1 MYRGEILDEKQLSKI
16 IKDEIGGPLK
26 EIADAIK
33 PKEKTNYL
41 LGILWGIAGLAV
53 MYVLYIMFKMLDNTM
68 GM

>member
-1 MYRGEILDEKQLSKI
+1 MYRGEILDEKQLREI
-16 IKDEIGGPLK
+16 IREEIGKPLK
-26 EIADAIK
+26 EIAGTLK